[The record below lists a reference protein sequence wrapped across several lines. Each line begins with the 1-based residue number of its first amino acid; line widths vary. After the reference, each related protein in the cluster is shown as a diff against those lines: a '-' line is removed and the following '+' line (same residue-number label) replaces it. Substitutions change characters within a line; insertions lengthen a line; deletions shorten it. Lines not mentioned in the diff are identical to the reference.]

1 MGSRT
6 KFFGTVL
13 AMLAVNSIY
22 MQLQQLSLRLEER
35 DPAPS
40 EQSSP
45 EPQSSQDSVLLP
57 RAERLDPWHRVAQV
71 LQGLWPGDAS
81 LKGLR
86 SANANGILSRESTS
100 PLEP

>member
-22 MQLQQLSLRLEER
+22 MQLQQLSLRLEEK

-45 EPQSSQDSVLLP
+45 EPQSNKDFVPLMRTEP
-57 RAERLDPWHRVAQV
+57 LDPWRRFAQV
-71 LQGLWPGDAS
+71 LQRLRLGDGGS
-81 LKGLR
+81 KGLR
-86 SANANGILSRESTS
+86 PANANGILLRESTL

>member
-22 MQLQQLSLRLEER
+22 MQLQQLSMTLQL
-35 DPAPS
+35 DPVPS

-45 EPQSSQDSVLLP
+45 ETQSTSSERSGLL
-57 RAERLDPWHRVAQV
+57 RRIAQV
-71 LQGLWPGDAS
+71 LQGLRFADAS
-81 LKGLR
+81 LV
-86 SANANGILSRESTS
+86 GIRQRESS
-100 PLEP
+100 PPLEP

>member
-57 RAERLDPWHRVAQV
+57 RAERLDPWRRVAQV
-71 LQGLWPGDAS
+71 LQGLRLGDAS

-86 SANANGILSRESTS
+86 PANANGILSPESAS

>member
-22 MQLQQLSLRLEER
+22 MQLQQLSMTLQR

-45 EPQSSQDSVLLP
+45 EPNSTS
-57 RAERLDPWHRVAQV
+57 ERFDPLRRITQV
-71 LQGLWPGDAS
+71 LQV
-81 LKGLR
+81 LR
-86 SANANGILSRESTS
+86 FADVSFVGILPRESTS

>member
-22 MQLQQLSLRLEER
+22 VQLQQLSMTLQLE
-35 DPAPS
+35 PVPS

-45 EPQSSQDSVLLP
+45 EPQPTS
-57 RAERLDPWHRVAQV
+57 ERLGLLQPMAQV
-71 LQGLWPGDAS
+71 LQVLGLSGADFV
-81 LKGLR
+81 GLLPR
-86 SANANGILSRESTS
+86 TS
-100 PLEP
+100 P

>member
-22 MQLQQLSLRLEER
+22 MQLQQLSMTLQL
-35 DPAPS
+35 DPVPS
-40 EQSSP
+40 EQSAP
-45 EPQSSQDSVLLP
+45 EPQSTS
-57 RAERLDPWHRVAQV
+57 ERFSPLRRIAQV
-71 LQGLWPGDAS
+71 LQVLRFADA
-81 LKGLR
+81 GFV
-86 SANANGILSRESTS
+86 GIRPQESPS